1 MHFSPLHRLMALA
14 LLLSLGIGALFARAI
29 LTIRD
34 EEWNYTRTNNTNLVQ
49 SIEQSL
55 ARTLDGLDRSLLGLA
70 HALGQPEV
78 MALPLGLRS
87 QVLFDYSLRVPAV
100 AAVRVSDVHG
110 NIVLHGNGAPPV
122 AVNIAAQDYF
132 AVHRSGAQKGLYI
145 GKPQDAQSAQN
156 PQSAQNGDT
165 KVLPLSRAY
174 LDANG
179 QFAGVV
185 VLEIRLGSINEQF
198 QALNLG
204 PMSGANLF
212 RTEGTIVARFPYQG
226 ADVGRTLAGTSNMLQ
241 MQASSKGV
249 FVGRA
254 TLDGVERLYAF
265 RHVGTYPLIVNIAQS
280 TQTILAHWQ
289 HNAWLLGGFALALMV
304 ACVGLAGLF
313 ARELQH
319 RQKVSARLQQ
329 AEYDL
334 RTILDNLPSMVAYWE
349 HQWCNR
355 FANQAYQEL
364 FRVTPQVL
372 NNMTLLELLGD
383 AVYAKTIPYFEQAL
397 QGHRQLFERNM
408 RNAQGV
414 DRFTVVS
421 YVPDINAAGVVRGV
435 FVQITDITERKQMEN
450 ALFEEKE
457 RMRLTLQSIGDAV
470 LCTDAQA
477 RVTYLNPVAERMTG
491 WQAFAAAGR
500 HIDEVVPLQVA
511 GSQPGAA
518 SPLCQALAHG
528 SRVGPTRGVV
538 LQRGDGVRF
547 DVEESASPIADR
559 HGQVTGAVMVLHD
572 VTERA
577 AMAERMARLA
587 QYDALTDLPNRVLL
601 QDRARQALAHA
612 QRDGKNLGVLYLDLD
627 GFKQV
632 NDTLGHDVGDALL
645 VQFARRLQSAMR
657 ASDTVSRQGGDE
669 FVVLLPGIE
678 DAAQACT
685 VARKILA
692 VTDAPF
698 DLQGQSTLIGVS
710 GGIALF
716 AQHGETFEA
725 LARSADA
732 AMYEAKRQ
740 GRGQFQLC
748 GPQGTYTRV
757 V

>member
-1 MHFSPLHRLMALA
+1 MALA

-34 EEWNYTRTNNTNLVQ
+34 DEWNYARTNNTNLVQ

-55 ARTLDGLDRSLLGLA
+55 ARTLDGFDRSLLGLA
-70 HALGQPEV
+70 QALGQPEV
-78 MALPLGLRS
+78 MALPPGLRS

-100 AAVRVSDVHG
+100 AAVSVSDVHG
-110 NIVLHGNGAPPV
+110 NIVLQGTGALPV

-132 AVHRSGAQKGLYI
+132 SVHRSGAQRGLYI
-145 GKPQDAQSAQN
+145 GKPQNAQN
-156 PQSAQNGDT
+156 PQNPQNPQNAQNAQNAQNGDAR
-165 KVLPLSRAY
+165 VLPFSRAY
-174 LDANG
+174 LDDNG
-179 QFAGVV
+179 KFAGVV
-185 VLEIRLGSINEQF
+185 VLEIRLHSFNEQL

-226 ADVGRTLAGTSNMLQ
+226 ADVGRTLAGTPNMLS
-241 MQASSKGV
+241 MQSSNQGV
-249 FVGRA
+249 FMGRA

-265 RHVGTYPLIVNIAQS
+265 HHVGTYPLIVNIAQS
-280 TQTILAHWQ
+280 TQTILAHWKR
-289 HNAWLLGGFALALMV
+289 NAWLLGGFALVLMV

-313 ARELQH
+313 ARELRR
-319 RQKVSARLQQ
+319 RQQISAQLQQ
-329 AEYDL
+329 AEHDL
-334 RTILDNLPSMVAYWE
+334 RTILDNLPSMVAYWD
-349 HQWCNR
+349 HQWRNR
-355 FANQAYQEL
+355 FANQAYQDL
-364 FRVTPQVL
+364 FGVTPQVL
-372 NNMTLLELLGD
+372 HHTTLLELLGE
-383 AVYAKTIPYFEQAL
+383 AVYAQTIPYFEQAL

-408 RNAQGV
+408 PNAQGME
-414 DRFTVVS
+414 RFTVVS
-421 YVPDINAAGVVRGV
+421 YVPDIDAGVVRGV
-435 FVQITDITERKQMEN
+435 FVQVTDITERKHMEN

-511 GSQPGAA
+511 GNVPGAA

-559 HGQVTGAVMVLHD
+559 HGHVTGAVMVLHD

-601 QDRARQALAHA
+601 QDRGRQALAHA
-612 QRDGKNLGVLYLDLD
+612 QRDGKNLAVLYLDLD

-692 VTDAPF
+692 LCEAPF
-698 DLQGQSTLIGVS
+698 DLQGQPAVMGVS

-725 LARSADA
+725 LVRSADG

-757 V
+757 A